1 MKKSALL
8 LFLLAVVSYSGWAQV
23 TAHRY
28 LFLEHFTNTRC
39 SLCPNRN
46 GILQTTLTDNPGQV
60 HRISYH
66 PSVPY
71 SSCLIY
77 QSNTAENGARQ
88 SQYGVNFTPQAR
100 LWGSNHMTSTV
111 LLSPTTLADS
121 SGQDALLRVSV
132 EEQTSPARG
141 VSVRVKTME
150 QIPTGDIRIFAAV
163 VEKIYPYAAPN
174 GEQEHHD
181 VFRTMLPDIDGETF
195 TPAGIGEEL
204 AFNYA
209 YSLDPSWNPSEI
221 YILAWVQDMNTNVVY
236 NSGKQA
242 DLNASISEVN
252 GTATVTAQG
261 GIAPYAYLWSNGNTT
276 NTVSGLP
283 GGTHTVKVSDS
294 AGAYFMESVTVE
306 SSVSIAPELLQ
317 KLLTIYPN
325 PTRDQLFVDL
335 NGIDFVSAKLSLH
348 DLSGRQVVPA
358 ISVRSGQSEARFE
371 LAHLTKGIYSLQIEV
386 DGSRVQ
392 KKITVL

>member
-8 LFLLAVVSYSGWAQV
+8 LFLLAVVSYSGWAQL

-46 GILQTTLTDNPGQV
+46 GVLQTTLTDNPGQV
-60 HRISYH
+60 HRIAYH

-71 SSCLIY
+71 SNCVIY

-88 SQYGVNFTPQAR
+88 SQYGVNFTPQTR
-100 LWGSNHMTSTV
+100 LWGSQHMTSTV

-141 VSVRVKTME
+141 VSVRVKTMGPV
-150 QIPTGDIRIFAAV
+150 PTGDVRVFAAV
-163 VEKIYPYAAPN
+163 VEKTFQYAAPN

-181 VFRTMLPDIDGETF
+181 VFRTMLPNINGESF
-195 TPAGIGEEL
+195 TPAAIGEEL

-209 YSLDPSWNPSEI
+209 YSLDPSWTPSEV

-236 NSGKQA
+236 NSGTQF
-242 DLNASISEVN
+242 DLKASVSEVN

-261 GIAPYAYLWSNGNTT
+261 GIPPYSYLWSNGNTT

-283 GGTHTVKVSDS
+283 GGTHTIKVSDS
-294 AGAYFMESVTVE
+294 AGAFFMESVTVE
-306 SSVSIAPELLQ
+306 SSVSIAPDLLQ

-335 NGIDFVSAKLSLH
+335 NGIDFKSAKLSLH

-371 LAHLTKGIYSLQIEV
+371 LAHLAKGIYSLRIEV
-386 DGSRVQ
+386 DGSRVN
-392 KKITVL
+392 KKVTVL